1 MTIAQEWWDR
11 KSMGCLWPPCCKGS
25 YSMTTTSVNKNN
37 GSEDTFRVFR
47 CFYCK
52 VKSSFDLLFVTQKSV
67 LQKKN
72 GMALQWCLHIY
83 SPQQGVSVSVIR
95 VQHCSSPSSCC
106 CPSAGRE
113 SRPWRESPQHL
124 QIFQPQRLKSSDQE
138 QWLGLSFLKLNE
150 RRKHWPT
157 YALVQSS

>member
-25 YSMTTTSVNKNN
+25 YSMTTTSVSKNH
-37 GSEDTFRVFR
+37 GSEDTFRAFR

-72 GMALQWCLHIY
+72 GMTLQWVPAHIF
-83 SPQQGVSVSVIR
+83 SPAGCQRVCDQGAAL
-95 VQHCSSPSSCC
+95 PLTLLMLL
-106 CPSAGRE
+106 
-113 SRPWRESPQHL
+113 PQCGEGK
-124 QIFQPQRLKSSDQE
+124 QAMKRAAIAFTDFPATASKI
-138 QWLGLSFLKLNE
+138 
-150 RRKHWPT
+150 
-157 YALVQSS
+157 